1 MTAADFASIGVTP
14 EAILA
19 VTLKG
24 FSFVVGAYLMG
35 YVIGVLTSAIRK
47 V

>member
-1 MTAADFASIGVTP
+1 MTPADFAAIGVTP

-24 FSFVVGAYLMG
+24 FSLVAGSYLMG
-35 YVIGVLTSAIRK
+35 YVIGVITSAIRK

>member
-1 MTAADFASIGVTP
+1 MSAADFAAIGVTP

-24 FSFVVGAYLMG
+24 FALVVGAYLMG
-35 YVIGVLTSAIRK
+35 HVIGVLTSAIRK
-47 V
+47 L